1 MKTHPNLKSM
11 ILVFEDWSH
20 NAFKGI
26 ILQFLPMVR
35 QVVARHLP
43 WEQPQARK
51 FHIKTEESYQ
61 EWFKTFFRK
70 FQRMDQNID
79 TLSKQLFC
87 KFTMN
92 ISSICWVKIMQIQR
106 LTRKT
111 IWLPFGKKKMVQWQF
126 MEQIKKN
133 FFQSK
138 ICFNF

>member
-79 TLSKQLFC
+79 TLSRQLFC
-87 KFTMN
+87 KFIMN

-106 LTRKT
+106 LTRRT
-111 IWLPFGKKKMVQWQF
+111 IWLPSDNKKMVQWQF
-126 MEQIKKN
+126 MGQAKKN